1 MVTAVTDLSAASAA
15 LAQPATQN
23 QPQLSDFAQ
32 RALDGLGQMHSDY
45 QSGSM
50 AIRQEM
56 DRPVAITGS
65 GPEMLSQQ
73 IEAMRSQSRMAIQV
87 QQQIVQFTLATSVSS
102 SLGNN
107 LNSFLKGA

>member
-15 LAQPATQN
+15 LASPATRT

-32 RALDGLGQMHSDY
+32 RALDGLGQMHADY
-45 QSGSM
+45 QAGS
-50 AIRQEM
+50 ASIRAGLEK
-56 DRPVAITGS
+56 PVAVTGS
-65 GPEMLSQQ
+65 GPEALVQQ
-73 IEAMRSQSRMAIQV
+73 IEAMQSNSRVAIQV
-87 QQQIVQFTLATSVSS
+87 QSQIVQFTLATSVSS